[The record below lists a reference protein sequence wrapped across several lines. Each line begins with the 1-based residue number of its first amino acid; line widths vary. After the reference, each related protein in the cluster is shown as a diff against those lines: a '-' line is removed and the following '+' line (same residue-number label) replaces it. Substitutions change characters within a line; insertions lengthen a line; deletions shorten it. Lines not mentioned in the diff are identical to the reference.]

1 MIERMS
7 SGCPYPIPFVTRTV
21 SVTLKGISANPIV
34 SRDLCPKCSA
44 QILAIVEHKDVGIV
58 AAALK

>member
-1 MIERMS
+1 MS
-7 SGCPYPIPFVTRTV
+7 TTRKCDMCTTEDSNFDGWGHLV
-21 SVTLKGISANPIV
+21 INGKLFV

-58 AAALK
+58 AAALR